1 MQMQLDCF
9 VLQHAVQEEESEKEE
24 VRALVAIE
32 GAGDRGTSRRSR
44 EGACVVH

>member
-32 GAGDRGTSRRSR
+32 GAGDRG
-44 EGACVVH
+44 H